1 MKEMEYDVLVVG
13 GGPGGS
19 TAARYAAEKG
29 ASVLMIEKRQEIG
42 SPVRCGEGISLGWLD
57 DYRIKEDESWLI
69 HRIDGAKVVS
79 PSGFTL
85 EINAKMAGNEV
96 GATIRRDF
104 FDQML
109 AEMAARA
116 GADIM
121 VKTSARSLIWD
132 DKHNVAGVKA
142 RCNGEDCIIKA
153 KVVIGADGFE
163 SQIGRWAGIS
173 TVLKQGDIAT
183 NFQYHMIGIDIDAR
197 FSEFHLG
204 SIAKGGG
211 YAWVFP
217 KGEDEANVGLGVT
230 LDMIKQGGEPK
241 RLLDRFIDKHPELK
255 KGKIVEQVAGAV
267 SVGVPPDITVKNG
280 VMLVGDAARMAD
292 AITGGGIRNAIRSG
306 KIAGETAGEAIEI
319 GDISHINLYE
329 KRWRAE
335 MEDELY
341 RDWMAKNKL
350 VTLSDEEFD
359 DLISALSEAD
369 IENLSVYEILE
380 VVKEK
385 NPKLVEDLMSFL

>member
-1 MKEMEYDVLVVG
+1 MKELDYDVLVVG
-13 GGPGGS
+13 GGPAGS
-19 TAARYAAEKG
+19 VSARYAAEKG

-57 DYRIKEDESWLI
+57 DYGIKRDKKWLI
-69 HRIDGAKVVS
+69 HEVDGARIIS
-79 PSGFTL
+79 PGGYIL
-85 EINAKMAGNEV
+85 EINAKTAGNEV

-109 AEMAARA
+109 AEMAAKA

-121 VKTSARSLIWD
+121 VKTSARALI
-132 DKHNVAGVKA
+132 KEGKRFTGIKA
-142 RCNGEDCIIKA
+142 KCNGEDCLIKA
-153 KVVIGADGFE
+153 KVIIGADGFE
-163 SQIGRWAGIS
+163 SQIGRWAGMS

-183 NFQYHMIGIDIDAR
+183 NLQYHMVGIDIDPK

-211 YAWVFP
+211 YAWIFP
-217 KGEDEANVGLGVT
+217 KGEDSANVGLGVT

-241 RLLDRFIDKHPELK
+241 RLLDRFIDRNPGLK
-255 KGKIVEQVAGAV
+255 KGKVIEQVAGAV
-267 SVGVPPDITVKNG
+267 SVGVPPDVTVKDG

-292 AITGGGIRNAIRSG
+292 AITGGGIRNAVRSG
-306 KIAGETAGEAIEI
+306 KIAGETAAEAVESADIE
-319 GDISHINLYE
+319 HTKLYE

-341 RDWMAKNKL
+341 RDWMAKSKL
-350 VTLSDEEFD
+350 VTMSDADFD

-369 IENLSVYEILE
+369 IENLSIYEILE
-380 VVKEK
+380 VIKEK
-385 NPKLVEDLMSFL
+385 NPALVEDLMGFL